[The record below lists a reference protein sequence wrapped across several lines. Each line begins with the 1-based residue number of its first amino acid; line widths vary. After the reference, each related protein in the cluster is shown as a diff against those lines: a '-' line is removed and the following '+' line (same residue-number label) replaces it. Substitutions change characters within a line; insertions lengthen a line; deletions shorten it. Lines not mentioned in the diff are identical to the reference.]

1 MIKHN
6 NILSSLFFL
15 IISCF
20 LACKEEKVKLD
31 SAEKYQVDTLSAKK
45 IAEVNKELDIFWKTK
60 HDSLVRWTTDSLVA
74 FQIKAIEE
82 RLKK

>member
-1 MIKHN
+1 MLKKYFIFIV
-6 NILSSLFFL
+6 IL
-15 IISCF
+15 SCF
-20 LACKEEKVKLD
+20 LSCKEENVKLD
-31 SAEKYQVDTLSAKK
+31 SNEKYQVDTLSAKK

-74 FQIKAIEE
+74 FQIKSIEE